1 LSSTKQEEV
10 EMNKPVINI
19 ADVELKPRPPGFA
32 PTGGSPERYG
42 SSMGMVGNV
51 LGSRKL
57 GYNIT
62 AVPPGKRAFPPHNHQ
77 INEEM
82 FFVLEGTG
90 EVRIGEIAYPIHPG
104 DIVAC
109 LAGGKEMAHVV
120 TNTGDVELKYLAI
133 STKISP
139 EICEYP
145 ETGKY
150 TVYSEPPAGADGKPD
165 MIGVTGHG
173 GTDVNY
179 WEGE

>member
-1 LSSTKQEEV
+1 
-10 EMNKPVINI
+10 MNKPVINI
-19 ADVELKPRPPGFA
+19 ADVELKPRSPGFA
-32 PTGGSPERYG
+32 PTGGSADRYE

-90 EVRIGEIAYPIHPG
+90 EVRVGEITYPIRPG

-109 LAGGKEMAHVV
+109 LAGGKEKAHVV

-145 ETGKY
+145 ATGKY
-150 TVYSEPPAGADGKPD
+150 SAYSGKPAGTDGKPD
-165 MIGVTGHG
+165 SVSGNENE
-173 GTDVNY
+173 DVDY

>member
-1 LSSTKQEEV
+1 
-10 EMNKPVINI
+10 MNKPVINI
-19 ADVELKPRPPGFA
+19 ADVELKPRPPGFT
-32 PTGGSPERYG
+32 PTGGSPERYE
-42 SSMGMVGNV
+42 SRMGMVGYV

-82 FFVLEGTG
+82 FYVLEGTG
-90 EVRIGEIAYPIHPG
+90 EVRIGEITYPIRPG

-109 LAGGKEMAHVV
+109 LAGGKEKAHVV
-120 TNTGDVELKYLAI
+120 TNTGNVELKYLAI

-145 ETGKY
+145 DTGKY
-150 TVYSEPPAGADGKPD
+150 TAYSAPPANADGKSD
-165 MIGVTGHG
+165 ATSVAAHEGEDI
-173 GTDVNY
+173 NY

>member
-1 LSSTKQEEV
+1 
-10 EMNKPVINI
+10 MNKPVINI

-32 PTGGSPERYG
+32 PTGGSAERYE
-42 SSMGMVGNV
+42 SRMGMVGNV

-82 FFVLEGTG
+82 FLVLEGTG
-90 EVRIGEIAYPIHPG
+90 EVRIGEVAYPIRPG

-120 TNTGDVELKYLAI
+120 TNTGVVELKYLAI

-139 EICEYP
+139 EVCEYP

-150 TVYSEPPAGADGKPD
+150 TVYPGISAGTDSKPDTISVAGHQGADVD
-165 MIGVTGHG
+165 
-173 GTDVNY
+173 Y
-179 WEGE
+179 WEGQ

>member
-1 LSSTKQEEV
+1 
-10 EMNKPVINI
+10 MNKPVINI

-32 PTGGSPERYG
+32 PTGGSPERYE
-42 SSMGMVGNV
+42 SSMGLLGNV

-62 AVPPGKRAFPPHNHQ
+62 SVPPGKRAFPPHNHQ

-90 EVRIGEIAYPIHPG
+90 EVRVGETTYPIRPG
-104 DIVAC
+104 DVVAC
-109 LAGGKEMAHVV
+109 LAGGKESAHVV
-120 TNTGDVELKYLAI
+120 TNTGNVELKYLAV
-133 STKISP
+133 STRISP

-145 ETGKY
+145 ATGKY
-150 TVYSEPPAGADGKPD
+150 AAYEGEPAGTDGKPHAN
-165 MIGVTGHG
+165 GSTGHEG
-173 GTDVNY
+173 ADVNY

>member
-1 LSSTKQEEV
+1 
-10 EMNKPVINI
+10 MNKPVINI

-32 PTGGSPERYG
+32 PTGGSPELYDSR
-42 SSMGMVGNV
+42 MGMVGNV

-90 EVRIGEIAYPIHPG
+90 EVRIGANTYPIRPG

-109 LAGGKEMAHVV
+109 LAGGEEMAHVV
-120 TNTGDVELKYLAI
+120 TNTGNVELKYLAL

-139 EICEYP
+139 EVCEYP

-150 TVYSEPPAGADGKPD
+150 TVYPGKPAGSDGKPNT
-165 MIGVTGHG
+165 IGAIGHAG
-173 GTDVNY
+173 PDVNY

>member
-1 LSSTKQEEV
+1 
-10 EMNKPVINI
+10 MNKPVINI
-19 ADVELKPRPPGFA
+19 TDVELKPRPPGFS
-32 PTGGSPERYG
+32 PTGGSPELYESR
-42 SSMGMVGNV
+42 MGLVGNV

-82 FFVLEGTG
+82 FFVLDGTG
-90 EVRIGEIAYPIHPG
+90 EVRIGEITYPIRPG

-120 TNTGDVELKYLAI
+120 TNTGDVELKYLAL

-150 TVYSEPPAGADGKPD
+150 TAYPGKPAGTDGKPD
-165 MIGVTGHG
+165 MISVVGHEG
-173 GTDVNY
+173 ADVDY

>member
-1 LSSTKQEEV
+1 
-10 EMNKPVINI
+10 MNKPVINI
-19 ADVELKPRPPGFA
+19 ADVELKPRPPGFT
-32 PTGGSPERYG
+32 PTGGSPERYE
-42 SSMGMVGNV
+42 SRMGMVGYV

-82 FFVLEGTG
+82 FYVLEGTG
-90 EVRIGEIAYPIHPG
+90 EVRIGEITYPIRPG

-109 LAGGKEMAHVV
+109 LAGGKEKAHVV
-120 TNTGDVELKYLAI
+120 TNTGNVELKYLAI

-150 TVYSEPPAGADGKPD
+150 TTYSEPTAGAGGKSD
-165 MIGVTGHG
+165 ATSVAVHEGEDI
-173 GTDVNY
+173 NY

>member
-1 LSSTKQEEV
+1 
-10 EMNKPVINI
+10 MNKPVINI

-32 PTGGSPERYG
+32 PTGGAAELYESRMGLIG
-42 SSMGMVGNV
+42 SV

-82 FFVLEGTG
+82 FLVLEGTG
-90 EVRIGEIAYPIHPG
+90 EVRIGEVIYPIRPG

-120 TNTGDVELKYLAI
+120 TNTGGVELKYLAI

-139 EICEYP
+139 EVCEYP

-150 TVYSEPPAGADGKPD
+150 TVYPGQPAGTDGKPD
-165 MIGVTGHG
+165 KIGAVGHEG
-173 GTDVNY
+173 ADVNY

>member
-1 LSSTKQEEV
+1 
-10 EMNKPVINI
+10 MNKPVINI

-32 PTGGSPERYG
+32 PTGGSPERYE
-42 SSMGMVGNV
+42 SRMGMVGNV

-62 AVPPGKRAFPPHNHQ
+62 AVPPGKRAFPQHNHQ

-82 FFVLEGTG
+82 FLVLEGTG
-90 EVRIGEIAYPIHPG
+90 EVRIGEIAYQIRPG

-150 TVYSEPPAGADGKPD
+150 TAYSGKPAETDGKPN
-165 MIGVTGHG
+165 MGGHE
-173 GTDVNY
+173 GTDVAY

>member
-1 LSSTKQEEV
+1 
-10 EMNKPVINI
+10 MNKPVINI
-19 ADVELKPRPPGFA
+19 ADIELKPRPPGFA
-32 PTGGSPERYG
+32 PTGGTAELYESR
-42 SSMGMVGNV
+42 MGMIGNV

-90 EVRIGEIAYPIHPG
+90 EVRIGEVTYPIRPG

-120 TNTGDVELKYLAI
+120 TNTGNVELKYFAL

-150 TVYSEPPAGADGKPD
+150 TVYSEKPARTDGKPNT
-165 MIGVTGHG
+165 IGTVGHAVA
-173 GTDVNY
+173 DVNY

>member
-1 LSSTKQEEV
+1 
-10 EMNKPVINI
+10 MNKPVINI
-19 ADVELKPRPPGFA
+19 GDVELKPRPSGFA
-32 PTGGSPERYG
+32 PTGGSAERYE
-42 SSMGMVGNV
+42 SRMGPVGNV

-82 FFVLEGTG
+82 FLVLEGTG
-90 EVRIGEIAYPIHPG
+90 EVRIGETTYPIRPG

-109 LAGGKEMAHVV
+109 LAGGKEKAHVV

-150 TVYSEPPAGADGKPD
+150 TVYSEKPAETDGKPD
-165 MIGVTGHG
+165 MAGHEG
-173 GTDVNY
+173 ADVAY

>member
-1 LSSTKQEEV
+1 MS
-10 EMNKPVINI
+10 KPVINI
-19 ADVELKPRPPGFA
+19 ADIELKPRPTGFA
-32 PTGGSPERYG
+32 PTGAAAERYEARMG
-42 SSMGMVGNV
+42 SVGNV
-51 LGSRKL
+51 LGARKL

-82 FFVLEGTG
+82 FFVLEGSG
-90 EVRIGEIAYPIHPG
+90 EVRIGETTYPIREG

-109 LAGGKEMAHVV
+109 LAGGKELAHVV

-145 ETGKY
+145 ATGKY
-150 TVYSEPPAGADGKPD
+150 TILSEPEANKDGKQGISRAIDPE
-165 MIGVTGHG
+165 GK
-173 GTDVNY
+173 DVDY
-179 WEGE
+179 WEGQ

>member
-1 LSSTKQEEV
+1 MS
-10 EMNKPVINI
+10 KPVINI
-19 ADVELKPRPPGFA
+19 SDVELKPRPSGFA
-32 PTGGSPERYG
+32 PTGGAAERYEAR
-42 SSMGMVGNV
+42 MGMVGNL

-82 FFVLEGTG
+82 FFVLEGSG
-90 EVRIGEIAYPIHPG
+90 EVRIGEVTYPIRQG

-120 TNTGDVELKYLAI
+120 TNTGDIELKYLAI
-133 STKISP
+133 STKMSP

-145 ETGKY
+145 GTGKY
-150 TVYSEPPAGADGKPD
+150 TVYAETAAGADGKP
-165 MIGVTGHG
+165 GVFRTVGREG
-173 GTDVNY
+173 QDVDY

>member
-1 LSSTKQEEV
+1 
-10 EMNKPVINI
+10 MNKPVINI
-19 ADVELKPRPPGFA
+19 ADVELIARPPGFA
-32 PTGGSPERYG
+32 PTGGSSECYESR
-42 SSMGMVGNV
+42 MGMVGNV
-51 LGSRKL
+51 LGARKL

-90 EVRIGEIAYPIHPG
+90 EVRIGGTVYPIRRG

-120 TNTGDVELKYLAI
+120 TNTGDIELKYIAI

-150 TVYSEPPAGADGKPD
+150 SVYSEKPAAADGKP
-165 MIGVTGHG
+165 GRNSAVGHDG
-173 GTDVNY
+173 ADINY

>member
-1 LSSTKQEEV
+1 
-10 EMNKPVINI
+10 
-19 ADVELKPRPPGFA
+19 
-32 PTGGSPERYG
+32 
-42 SSMGMVGNV
+42 MGPVGNLV
-51 LGSRKL
+51 GSRKL

-90 EVRIGEIAYPIHPG
+90 EVRIGQTIYPIQPG

-120 TNTGDVELKYLAI
+120 TNTGNVDLKYLAI

-139 EICEYP
+139 EVCEYP
-145 ETGKY
+145 DTGKY
-150 TVYSEPPAGADGKPD
+150 TAMPAKPPGVDGHPENTPA
-165 MIGVTGHG
+165 TGHAG
-173 GTDVNY
+173 DVHY
-179 WEGE
+179 WEGD